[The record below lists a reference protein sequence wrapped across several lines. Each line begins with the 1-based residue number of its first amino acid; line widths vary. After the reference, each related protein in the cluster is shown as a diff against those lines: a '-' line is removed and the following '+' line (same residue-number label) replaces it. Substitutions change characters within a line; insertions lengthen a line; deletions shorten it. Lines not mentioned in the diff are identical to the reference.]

1 MAKRPMVTCSPVA
14 NTTSIS
20 RGSGN
25 SWISCANA
33 TRRLVS
39 PLMADTTT
47 TTSCPS
53 ARARAMRLATFL
65 MRSGLP
71 TEVPPYFC
79 TNKAICLN
87 TLFTFEANPYHTW
100 QRIGRKLGSGQF
112 ADISG
117 RAALLPVRHKKTSL
131 TSPRLCHYL
140 GARQYSRQNFSLV
153 EPTAAQRVCYNPP
166 ARIRVQE
173 VVAFPTHT
181 KSI

>member
-87 TLFTFEANPYHTW
+87 TLFTFEANPYRTW

-131 TSPRLCHYL
+131 IRRRCAITQEYGSISWLCFPL
-140 GARQYSRQNFSLV
+140 IK
-153 EPTAAQRVCYNPP
+153 PTAAQRVCYNPL
-166 ARIRVQE
+166 A
-173 VVAFPTHT
+173 
-181 KSI
+181 